1 MGATTFDS
9 MSSWNSLE
17 VKPKLGRVL
26 MFQHRFL
33 LHSGEELK
41 AGLKYAMRTDLML
54 TKAATDVWHVG
65 LSSVFDM
72 QLWKEV
78 TECEDQ

>member
-1 MGATTFDS
+1 MGRMGSSLVGATTFDS

-26 MFQHRFL
+26 PIFQQRFL

-41 AGLKYAMRTDLML
+41 AGLKYAMRTDLMFK
-54 TKAATDVWHVG
+54 KAATDV
-65 LSSVFDM
+65 
-72 QLWKEV
+72 
-78 TECEDQ
+78 

>member
-26 MFQHRFL
+26 PIFQQRFL

-41 AGLKYAMRTDLML
+41 AGLKYAMRTDLMFK
-54 TKAATDVWHVG
+54 KAATDV
-65 LSSVFDM
+65 
-72 QLWKEV
+72 
-78 TECEDQ
+78 